1 MNPNLKIL
9 TDAIEFIERNLENNV
24 SLQKTA
30 DNSNCSPQLLNK
42 IFQGYCS
49 FSTGAYIR
57 KRILSKTAEELK
69 HNNVSNTARKFNY
82 DEPSFTRAF
91 KKEFGVTP
99 KEFKKSGTAIKKLE
113 KIEIDKLIL
122 LEEIFLGL
130 LEKLKNNGVL
140 DYKKRYTEQIAISK
154 IDEDKVNEMLESF
167 KIPVP
172 LSLIEKIKMNT
183 NSIEEFKEMLHAV
196 LIVSYLEYLE
206 CQHDV
211 SKMKWSLK
219 MPESV
224 EKVDMAFQIIEE
236 YYDFEPETI
245 DEQLIA
251 WFSVKKGDFILK
263 KEKAIFKKNYNY
275 TVSEEEMGLLL
286 ETDTEDF
293 LSTYTRIGKNVSA
306 EKEEIY
312 FAFKAEK
319 FLQYIND
326 IGLEVKVPKT
336 IIQNLNTVEAK
347 ALCISLH
354 NTSLKCLERSTNPIT
369 IADDDVARRMFI
381 VLKYYDFNKVALVEN
396 NYVYRFD
403 KKLYRLLESIR
414 EVQQLFGQDH
424 LDSSIYIEGISYSVR
439 KQDENFLFELDEIF
453 IPVLENI

>member
-1 MNPNLKIL
+1 
-9 TDAIEFIERNLENNV
+9 
-24 SLQKTA
+24 
-30 DNSNCSPQLLNK
+30 
-42 IFQGYCS
+42 
-49 FSTGAYIR
+49 
-57 KRILSKTAEELK
+57 
-69 HNNVSNTARKFNY
+69 
-82 DEPSFTRAF
+82 
-91 KKEFGVTP
+91 
-99 KEFKKSGTAIKKLE
+99 
-113 KIEIDKLIL
+113 
-122 LEEIFLGL
+122 
-130 LEKLKNNGVL
+130 
-140 DYKKRYTEQIAISK
+140 
-154 IDEDKVNEMLESF
+154 
-167 KIPVP
+167 
-172 LSLIEKIKMNT
+172 
-183 NSIEEFKEMLHAV
+183 
-196 LIVSYLEYLE
+196 
-206 CQHDV
+206 
-211 SKMKWSLK
+211 
-219 MPESV
+219 
-224 EKVDMAFQIIEE
+224 
-236 YYDFEPETI
+236 
-245 DEQLIA
+245 
-251 WFSVKKGDFILK
+251 
-263 KEKAIFKKNYNY
+263 KKNYNY

-354 NTSLKCLERSTNPIT
+354 NTSLKCLERGTNPIT

>member
-122 LEEIFLGL
+122 LEENFLGL

-167 KIPVP
+167 KTPVP

-251 WFSVKKGDFILK
+251 WFSVKKDL
-263 KEKAIFKKNYNY
+263 
-275 TVSEEEMGLLL
+275 
-286 ETDTEDF
+286 
-293 LSTYTRIGKNVSA
+293 R
-306 EKEEIY
+306 
-312 FAFKAEK
+312 
-319 FLQYIND
+319 
-326 IGLEVKVPKT
+326 
-336 IIQNLNTVEAK
+336 
-347 ALCISLH
+347 
-354 NTSLKCLERSTNPIT
+354 
-369 IADDDVARRMFI
+369 
-381 VLKYYDFNKVALVEN
+381 
-396 NYVYRFD
+396 
-403 KKLYRLLESIR
+403 
-414 EVQQLFGQDH
+414 
-424 LDSSIYIEGISYSVR
+424 
-439 KQDENFLFELDEIF
+439 
-453 IPVLENI
+453 